1 MALARPARWRIT
13 LTDDTTG
20 AYPIELPEKR
30 QYLAGFI
37 IAAIFIAFAAAWW
50 SAVSQLLNV
59 HATRSV
65 FDLAMAIFLGGWILG
80 WSVGTFLLGAAAV
93 AVVFMGRSLRVSQE
107 CLVSVFS
114 IGPLKIV
121 AEYEW
126 AAIYNLRIEN
136 TGEHTEKTRLKFSYG
151 VGDVLLGSGMT
162 RGEADHVMAR
172 IRRFMPAGTAAPPP
186 VAAEPASPSYLR
198 PVEEPEL
205 QPLPLT
211 APSSLA
217 LIVANL
223 LPLVGVLSG
232 HITLQQVM
240 ILFWSENA
248 IVGFFTLL
256 KMTVVGR
263 WKVLLAGPF
272 FAGHYGGFMAV
283 HFIFVYSLFSF
294 SASGAPEPPALI
306 SLAALYRPL
315 WLIAGALF
323 ISHAV
328 SFALNFIGRGEYRGE
343 TMNALMMAPYKRI
356 VVLHVTLIFGG
367 WIAMMTRSP
376 APAVALLIGLKII
389 ADLHAHTREHRAAPV
404 EP

>member
-136 TGEHTEKTRLKFSYG
+136 TGEH
-151 VGDVLLGSGMT
+151 
-162 RGEADHVMAR
+162 
-172 IRRFMPAGTAAPPP
+172 P
-186 VAAEPASPSYLR
+186 
-198 PVEEPEL
+198 
-205 QPLPLT
+205 
-211 APSSLA
+211 
-217 LIVANL
+217 
-223 LPLVGVLSG
+223 
-232 HITLQQVM
+232 LQQNLHRPR
-240 ILFWSENA
+240 IC
-248 IVGFFTLL
+248 
-256 KMTVVGR
+256 GR
-263 WKVLLAGPF
+263 L
-272 FAGHYGGFMAV
+272 
-283 HFIFVYSLFSF
+283 
-294 SASGAPEPPALI
+294 
-306 SLAALYRPL
+306 R
-315 WLIAGALF
+315 
-323 ISHAV
+323 
-328 SFALNFIGRGEYRGE
+328 NRNCNRC
-343 TMNALMMAPYKRI
+343 R
-356 VVLHVTLIFGG
+356 
-367 WIAMMTRSP
+367 
-376 APAVALLIGLKII
+376 
-389 ADLHAHTREHRAAPV
+389 
-404 EP
+404 